1 MSRWILPGSSKCI
14 SCTLMTAIQHLE
26 GISYF
31 ATSRRSFSVC
41 FLKTSRYSFPGYLT
55 SPCNE
60 HNFLPIVV
68 HMKIHNRQ
76 KPFTYYYI
84 CMLLIAVSFV
94 TFVVWSNIIIYLY
107 EQIKQNR
114 REVEKM
120 NQTVHRDKQY
130 QNRASL
136 TNPKQ
141 LSVLFNHGLF
151 GDEGSG
157 RCREDT
163 WFESAV
169 SYLFCNDR
177 YLQIPKKPQRNMRN
191 KEYDTLAFPIS
202 YLESR

>member
-31 ATSRRSFSVC
+31 ATSRRSFGVC
-41 FLKTSRYSFPGYLT
+41 FLKTSRYSFLGYLI

-68 HMKIHNRQ
+68 NMKIHNRQ

-94 TFVVWSNIIIYLY
+94 TFVVWSNIIIFLY

-114 REVEKM
+114 REVVKNEP
-120 NQTVHRDKQY
+120 N
-130 QNRASL
+130 S
-136 TNPKQ
+136 
-141 LSVLFNHGLF
+141 
-151 GDEGSG
+151 
-157 RCREDT
+157 
-163 WFESAV
+163 
-169 SYLFCNDR
+169 
-177 YLQIPKKPQRNMRN
+177 PQR
-191 KEYDTLAFPIS
+191 
-202 YLESR
+202 

>member
-1 MSRWILPGSSKCI
+1 
-14 SCTLMTAIQHLE
+14 
-26 GISYF
+26 
-31 ATSRRSFSVC
+31 
-41 FLKTSRYSFPGYLT
+41 
-55 SPCNE
+55 
-60 HNFLPIVV
+60 
-68 HMKIHNRQ
+68 
-76 KPFTYYYI
+76 
-84 CMLLIAVSFV
+84 MLLIAVSFV

-136 TNPKQ
+136 TNLKQ
-141 LSVLFNHGLF
+141 LSVLFNYGLF